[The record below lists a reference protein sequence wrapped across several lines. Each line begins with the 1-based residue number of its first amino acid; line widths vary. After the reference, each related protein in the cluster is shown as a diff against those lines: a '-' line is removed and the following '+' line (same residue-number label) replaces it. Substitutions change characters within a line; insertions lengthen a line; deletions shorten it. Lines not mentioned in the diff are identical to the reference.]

1 MDRIMN
7 DSQVEK
13 ALQYLAET
21 DEEHAN
27 AKATVKGLEQRR
39 KTIHATALL
48 SVQGSNVA
56 ERDAKAL
63 TTVEYKKY
71 LDDYEV
77 AVYEEQILNNKRKR
91 AELTIDVW
99 RSMNAAHRR
108 GNV

>member
-1 MDRIMN
+1 MD
-7 DSQVEK
+7 DKQVEK
-13 ALQYLAET
+13 ALAYLAET
-21 DEEHAN
+21 DEPHAN
-27 AKATVKGLEQRR
+27 AKASVKGLEQRK

-48 SVQGSNVA
+48 AVQGTSVA

-63 TTVEYKKY
+63 TSPEYKKF

-77 AVYEEQILNNKRKR
+77 AVYDEQILYNKRKR
-91 AELTIDVW
+91 AELTVEVW